1 MLYPWDACPCDFHLE
16 MKKEYFKFIEIK
28 NKKNKIKIC
37 KKATKKDNPN
47 SSNC

>member
-28 NKKNKIKIC
+28 NKIKIC
-37 KKATKKDNPN
+37 KKATKKDNSN